1 MKKTFKKSEKS
12 KGSLYPEYLAKEVDR
27 YLKSYLKKYES
38 IPEELKNSIRYSI
51 ESSGKRF
58 RPVLSLA
65 TAKSLGFE
73 ISHIMPTACA
83 IEFIHTYS
91 LIHDDLPAI
100 DNDDLRRGKPTCH
113 RQFGEDIAILT
124 GDALFAESFNII
136 IKDQIADPD
145 IKLRVLD
152 ELITASGASGMV
164 AGQIVD
170 VCSTGTIISKK
181 RLEYMHLNKTAK
193 LITAAVRSSAILCNA
208 GPQILE
214 GLTEYGLNIGLAFQ
228 ITDDILDITSNSVL
242 TGKTHG
248 KDSLRLKNTYP
259 HLWGLEESK
268 KIAQRKISKALGSI
282 KNINI
287 DTRLLVD
294 IAEFIL
300 IRKA

>member
-170 VCSTGTIISKK
+170 VCSTGTIITKE

>member
-1 MKKTFKKSEKS
+1 MTKTFKKSQKS
-12 KGSLYPEYLAKEVDR
+12 KLGLYPEYLIKEVDR
-27 YLKSYLKKYES
+27 CLKSFLKRYEG
-38 IPEELKNSIRYSI
+38 IPEELRNSIRYSI

-65 TAKSLGFE
+65 TAQSLGFE
-73 ISHIMPTACA
+73 ISHVMPTACA

-136 IKDQIADPD
+136 LKDQIADPD

-152 ELITASGASGMV
+152 ELISASGASGMV

-170 VCSTGTIISKK
+170 VCSTGSIIPKE

-208 GPQILE
+208 GPQILK

-248 KDSLRLKNTYP
+248 KDILQLKSTYP

-268 KIAQRKISKALGSI
+268 KIAERKISKAINSI

-287 DTRLLVD
+287 DNRLLVD
-294 IAEFIL
+294 IARFIL
-300 IRKA
+300 TRKA

>member
-170 VCSTGTIISKK
+170 VCSTGTIISKE